1 MLALIPVDDAL
12 ENEPGCLIEL
22 PVIEDTG
29 SDTLC
34 LTADDWLALRVRRA
48 AAGRPL
54 TWLDVPAGG
63 FASRGR

>member
-1 MLALIPVDDAL
+1 MSGSLIPVDDDL

-22 PVIEDTG
+22 PVFDDIG

-54 TWLDVPAGG
+54 QWWDVPAGA
-63 FASRGR
+63 FA